1 MRKQLILIVALLAA
15 LGASAETGAP
25 AEMRK
30 LDWMIGDWR
39 GDAMAVTREGRQLVV
54 QHETITSDLGGAI
67 LVIRG
72 RGYAKKEDG
81 TQGAL
86 VHDALGV
93 ISWDPDKKDYR
104 FDPWAKGGRHADTTF
119 VVGDRTFTWSIAV
132 PGGTIRY
139 VMRLTD
145 TGQWHEAG
153 EFLREGAA
161 PIKTFEMTLTK
172 VK

>member
-1 MRKQLILIVALLAA
+1 
-15 LGASAETGAP
+15 
-25 AEMRK
+25 
-30 LDWMIGDWR
+30 
-39 GDAMAVTREGRQLVV
+39 MAVTREGRQLVV
-54 QHETITSDLGGAI
+54 QHETITPDLGGAI

-81 TQGAL
+81 SEGAL

-119 VVGDRTFTWSIAV
+119 VMGDRTFTWSIAV

-139 VMRLTD
+139 VMHLTED
-145 TGQWHEAG
+145 GKWHEAG
-153 EFLREGAA
+153 EFLREGAPA
-161 PIKTFEMTLTK
+161 IKTFEMTLTK